1 LWVHMGCRSIKCM
14 RCNRGEG
21 VRKYDLVKRNIRIMA
36 KNLLD
41 IGFLTIYIGLLSIGV
56 MAYTTLHLK
65 LALTQ

>member
-1 LWVHMGCRSIKCM
+1 MILSNVIQGWA
-14 RCNRGEG
+14 
-21 VRKYDLVKRNIRIMA
+21 LMA